1 MEFIINKFGIAF
13 IVAVE
18 VDRAKLEG
26 CRFFNSLYDMNVA
39 MPEES
44 IGYEFLIT
52 HDSHDSQI
60 MIHTDSRIMIH
71 TDFNSSEVRI
81 ETERFIREYWL

>member
-26 CRFFNSLYDMNVA
+26 CRFFDSLYDMNVA
-39 MPEES
+39 MPEEC
-44 IGYEFLIT
+44 IGYEFLIAR
-52 HDSHDSQI
+52 DSHDSQI
-60 MIHTDSRIMIH
+60 MLH

-81 ETERFIREYWL
+81 ETERFIREYCL

>member
-1 MEFIINKFGIAF
+1 MEFIINKFGIAV
-13 IVAVE
+13 IVTVE

-26 CRFFNSLYDMNVA
+26 CRFFDSLYDMNVA

-52 HDSHDSQI
+52 RDSHDSQI
-60 MIHTDSRIMIH
+60 MLH

>member
-52 HDSHDSQI
+52 RDSNDSQI

-81 ETERFIREYWL
+81 ETERFIREYCL

>member
-26 CRFFNSLYDMNVA
+26 CRFFNSLYDMNIA

-44 IGYEFLIT
+44 IGYEFLIAR
-52 HDSHDSQI
+52 DSHDSQI
-60 MIHTDSRIMIH
+60 MLH

>member
-60 MIHTDSRIMIH
+60 MIHTD
-71 TDFNSSEVRI
+71 FNSSEVRI